1 MARLTGEEN
10 VICDSDTL
18 TECGRGVRFTVRWHE
33 ALRPAFVIRFH
44 GRISGYLNRCS
55 HRQIELDWEAGE
67 FFDFSRQTLICA
79 THGARYA
86 PDSGACLAGPCA
98 GAGLI
103 PLGVGESGGKIF
115 LEPADA
121 VHLVQ
126 SNINSESNR
135 PVS

>member
-1 MARLTGEEN
+1 MAGLSDKEN
-10 VICDSDTL
+10 IICDSDSL
-18 TECGRGVRFTVRWHE
+18 HESSRGVRFTVRWHD

-44 GRISGYLNRCS
+44 GRVFGYLNRCS
-55 HRQIELDWEAGE
+55 HRQVELDWEQGE

-86 PDSGACLAGPCA
+86 PDSGVCLGGPCG

-103 PLGVGESGGKIF
+103 SLGVRESGGRIF
-115 LEPADA
+115 LEPMDA

-126 SNINSESNR
+126 SNLNCESNR
-135 PVS
+135 PTS